1 MRSCV
6 SPVGGRRKRKRSRV
20 LRFATLRSPFTNSR
34 SSRPLPLAGRL
45 TFAHFCTNSFVV
57 RGAEFFRKVQKAGRQ
72 RGLPVRFVASRG
84 KGSHGTL
91 YLGEA
96 FTTVKDRKKEIG
108 PGLLKA
114 MLKDLGL
121 TARDLD

>member
-1 MRSCV
+1 M
-6 SPVGGRRKRKRSRV
+6 
-20 LRFATLRSPFTNSR
+20 
-34 SSRPLPLAGRL
+34 
-45 TFAHFCTNSFVV
+45 
-57 RGAEFFRKVQKAGRQ
+57 RGAEFIRKVQKAGRQ
-72 RGLPVRFVASRG
+72 RGLSVRFIASRG

-91 YLGEA
+91 YFGAA

-121 TARDLD
+121 TDRDLE